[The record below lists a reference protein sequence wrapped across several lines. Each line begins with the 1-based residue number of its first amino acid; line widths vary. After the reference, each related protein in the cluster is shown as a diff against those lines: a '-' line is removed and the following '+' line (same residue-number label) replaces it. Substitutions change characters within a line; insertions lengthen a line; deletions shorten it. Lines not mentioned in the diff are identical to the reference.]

1 MQWAVAIP
9 VRWAHNK
16 TFPSQSAMQRH
27 GHLQAQL
34 LRASFKLFEC
44 VSCLGLQDVKILY
57 VHVSWRNIGIVL
69 SCFVPDLYIDI
80 PLGAYALCIM
90 VCSEPGEIGGFP
102 RAARGPSTKMKTRG
116 FDDIRRVFVHSA
128 DLHGIATPWL
138 LQHCWYQIQEGH
150 HRIFGQHLEGITKEL
165 HWCLTRIRSSW
176 NVIIQWSS
184 IQIKLRRF
192 LKKRNG
198 TSNNVPLSRASAL
211 LKLLQNSLT
220 NNHCLRIES
229 MAHFR
234 QANLSSTGLTFRRTW
249 QNTIDPIWH
258 RMTGYEHAGDG
269 SSSVVHL
276 RWCYAV
282 MRRYRRSDSNCSV
295 DTISWTDI
303 PNSEAAEPDKTS
315 GTPRVPNC
323 KMG

>member
-116 FDDIRRVFVHSA
+116 FDDIRRVLSTPRISTESRLRDSSNTA
-128 DLHGIATPWL
+128 DTKSKKAT
-138 LQHCWYQIQEGH
+138 IE
-150 HRIFGQHLEGITKEL
+150 
-165 HWCLTRIRSSW
+165 
-176 NVIIQWSS
+176 
-184 IQIKLRRF
+184 F
-192 LKKRNG
+192 LAN
-198 TSNNVPLSRASAL
+198 TLRASQKSCTDA
-211 LKLLQNSLT
+211 
-220 NNHCLRIES
+220 
-229 MAHFR
+229 
-234 QANLSSTGLTFRRTW
+234 
-249 QNTIDPIWH
+249 WH
-258 RMTGYEHAGDG
+258 G
-269 SSSVVHL
+269 
-276 RWCYAV
+276 
-282 MRRYRRSDSNCSV
+282 
-295 DTISWTDI
+295 
-303 PNSEAAEPDKTS
+303 
-315 GTPRVPNC
+315 
-323 KMG
+323 